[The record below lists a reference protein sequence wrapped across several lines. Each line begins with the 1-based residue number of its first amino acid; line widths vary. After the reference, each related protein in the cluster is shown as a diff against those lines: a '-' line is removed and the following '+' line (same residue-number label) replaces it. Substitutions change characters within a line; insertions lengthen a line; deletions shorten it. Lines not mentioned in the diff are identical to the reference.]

1 MKACAFVLHT
11 KDPFETMQDLAK
23 FFQNRKIPV
32 QTLNLY
38 RYQNGQASVLF
49 KCDLGADQVNRT
61 VEGLENVKGVVELTK
76 MIEK

>member
-11 KDPFETMQDLAK
+11 NDPFETMQRLGQ
-23 FFQNRKIPV
+23 FFKERRIPV
-32 QTLNLY
+32 ETFNLY

-49 KCDLGADQVNRT
+49 KCELGADQIIKT
-61 VEGLENVKGVVELTK
+61 VHALEDVKGLVEVTK